1 MKTNEKIETI
11 MNERFGKDTE
21 LSLATINDNKP
32 FVRTVNSYYD
42 NGVFYTITNSQSNK
56 MKHIE
61 ENPTVA
67 VCGQWFSA
75 NGTSENLGWV
85 KDEKNK
91 ELTDKLTNVFSSWI
105 DNGHVDLENKNTC
118 ILRIKLND
126 GVLYSNGE
134 IFNIDFNK

>member
-1 MKTNEKIETI
+1 MKTNEKIEKI
-11 MNERFGKDTE
+11 MSERFSKDTE

-32 FVRTVNSYYD
+32 FVRTVNSYYKD
-42 NGVFYTITNSQSNK
+42 GVFYTITNSQSNK

-75 NGTSENLGWV
+75 NGTSENLGPF

-91 ELTDKLTNVFSSWI
+91 ELKETLTNVFSSWI
-105 DNGHVDLENKNTC
+105 NNSHMDLENENTC
-118 ILRIKLND
+118 ILRINLDD